1 MACEYLEDSVL
12 SADAQR
18 TPRYYLTST
27 TWSNLEITGA
37 STIEGLKS
45 ATPQAIYQDK
55 SDPRFARNWWA
66 PEIWRLDD
74 RWWYVWKLSY

>member
-12 SADAQR
+12 SAYAQR
-18 TPRYYLTST
+18 IPRYYLTST

-45 ATPQAIYQDK
+45 ATPQAIYQE
-55 SDPRFARNWWA
+55 FARNWWA